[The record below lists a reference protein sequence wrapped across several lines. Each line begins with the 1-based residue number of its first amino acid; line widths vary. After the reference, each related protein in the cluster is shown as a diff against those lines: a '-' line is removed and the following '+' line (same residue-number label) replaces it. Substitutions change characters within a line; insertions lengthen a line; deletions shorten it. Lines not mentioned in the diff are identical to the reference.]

1 MEHGTTYC
9 KKSVSLDEDKL
20 HEAICRGLR
29 EAFEFCED
37 VATLILSGLSYAITG
52 DDNILDAYVI
62 EQKMKELQQDMDDMI
77 MMCMRTDGQTDR
89 LELEIGK
96 ISKQICALR
105 EQLDI
110 SKKQMTENERVNREI
125 ENVKA
130 FLKNVDINFSEY
142 NEVVV
147 RKLVECIRVMPDR
160 KIAIVLKGG
169 KTIDEQM

>member
-1 MEHGTTYC
+1 M
-9 KKSVSLDEDKL
+9 SLDEDKL

-29 EAFEFCED
+29 EAFEFRED

-96 ISKQICALR
+96 ISEQICALR
-105 EQLDI
+105 EQHEMA
-110 SKKQMTENERVNREI
+110 KKQMTECERVNKEI
-125 ENVKA
+125 ENVQL
-130 FLKNVDINFSEY
+130 FLQNTEINFSEY
-142 NEVVV
+142 NEIVV
-147 RKLVECIRVMPDR
+147 RKLVECIRVMPER
-160 KIAIVLKGG
+160 KIMIVLKGG
-169 KTIDEQM
+169 MAIDEQV